1 MPKIPP
7 KSSDAWLKLVVQTSS
22 LKFNSFA
29 TKMLLTRIIA
39 KEKASKEFS
48 SESYELLHDFFSKNY
63 DVPKIAKDLEIINT
77 L

>member
-1 MPKIPP
+1 MQA
-7 KSSDAWLKLVVQTSS
+7 SNLS
-22 LKFNSFA
+22 FNSFA

-39 KEKASKEFS
+39 KEKSSKQFS
-48 SESYELLHDFFSKNY
+48 YESYELLHDFFSKNY